1 MFGLIEAKALIIER
15 AAVVA
20 IAEALMIHSTL
31 ARPACRL
38 AAGGGIRGVVH
49 WWARRFENLSNLRI
63 VETCKIGLVRN
74 LSQYRSRARGIQPSR
89 NPGRLIASA
98 LPYRVAQ

>member
-1 MFGLIEAKALIIER
+1 VFGLIEAKALIIER

-20 IAEALMIHSTL
+20 IAEALMIHSTH

-63 VETCKIGLVRN
+63 VETCKIGVVRN
-74 LSQYRSRARGIQPSR
+74 LSSTGAALEASNQAGI
-89 NPGRLIASA
+89 PGDG
-98 LPYRVAQ
+98 